1 MLDSLDTP
9 QGTNS
14 LWKTEHE
21 NSFAISLVAWWP
33 SMIDIPIT
41 GGGHGIG
48 SNIATSFAEH
58 GVGHILL
65 VVRAES
71 RLLEAAERLSS
82 VSARSVSYEV
92 ANLASEA
99 DIHRIFETLT
109 LSPDIL
115 VNNAGGYMPT
125 PEPLLSTNMSEY
137 WSGFTINVLGTAL
150 LTQGCLSHHLKHGPI
165 GATPAVVVTL
175 NTTGAY
181 GPRVPNLSAYL
192 ASKAALARWVKT
204 VSADI
209 DSQVARFI
217 IRSPR
222 GRRSRHVV

>member
-1 MLDSLDTP
+1 
-9 QGTNS
+9 
-14 LWKTEHE
+14 
-21 NSFAISLVAWWP
+21 
-33 SMIDIPIT
+33 MIDIPIT

-58 GVGHILL
+58 GVGLILL
-65 VVRAES
+65 VGRAES

-92 ANLASEA
+92 ADLASEA
-99 DIHRIFETLT
+99 DIHRTFETHRF
-109 LSPDIL
+109 SPDIL
-115 VNNAGGYMPT
+115 VNNARYMPT
-125 PEPLLSTNMSEY
+125 PEPFLSTNMSEY
-137 WSGFTINVLGTAL
+137 WLGFTINVLGTAL
-150 LTQGCLSHHLKHGPI
+150 LTQGCLSHHLEHGPI
-165 GATPAVVVTL
+165 GATPAVVITL